1 VLYVSNLQRR
11 GGAGKVQ
18 AKFAFQGHERKLM
31 PPQQGVDRNW
41 KGIHPANTANVL
53 GGVIDG
59 IVLPPNFAP
68 N

>member
-1 VLYVSNLQRR
+1 
-11 GGAGKVQ
+11 VQ
-18 AKFAFQGHERKLM
+18 AKFAFQGHARKLM

-59 IVLPPNFAP
+59 IVLPPNYAP